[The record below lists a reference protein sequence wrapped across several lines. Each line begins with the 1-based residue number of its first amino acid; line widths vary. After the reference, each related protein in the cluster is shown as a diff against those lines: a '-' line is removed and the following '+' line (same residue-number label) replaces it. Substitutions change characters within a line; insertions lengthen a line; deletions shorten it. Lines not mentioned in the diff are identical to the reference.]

1 MHLRDG
7 SLETPSLP
15 LRVSKPILVGLTDV
29 RTIFANIDLAFH
41 RKNRTVFFLD
51 LVLLR
56 SVGYTDERLNISI
69 DSDLRLGRT

>member
-1 MHLRDG
+1 MTEMLVHLRDG

-41 RKNRTVFFLD
+41 RKNRTVFFG
-51 LVLLR
+51 
-56 SVGYTDERLNISI
+56 SGFTQIGRLY
-69 DSDLRLGRT
+69 